1 MVMINCSLELDCD
14 EKNFLKI
21 LTDYEN
27 ISNYLPRKLKKIE
40 IVDQHDNYATINVT
54 IFLRTLIKKE
64 FSQNIRIEKKSD
76 NDLFVEILDGL
87 AKGTRITISTIM
99 QKGKTICHINSN
111 IKLSLKVVILYP
123 IIKKEHNA
131 FLSGVLRKI
140 SVDAKQARKEC

>member
-1 MVMINCSLELDCD
+1 MVTMNYSFELDCN
-14 EKNFLKI
+14 ERNFFKI
-21 LTDYEN
+21 LTNYEN
-27 ISNYLPRKLKKIE
+27 LSNYLPRKLKKIE
-40 IVDQHDNYATINVT
+40 ILDIHDNYTTIEATIL
-54 IFLRTLIKKE
+54 LRTIIKKE

-99 QKGKTICHINSN
+99 QKGKTICHVNSN

-131 FLSGVLRKI
+131 FLSSVLRKI

>member
-1 MVMINCSLELDCD
+1 MVMANCSLELDCD

-99 QKGKTICHINSN
+99 QKGKTICHVNSN

>member
-1 MVMINCSLELDCD
+1 MVMVNCSLELDCD

-40 IVDQHDNYATINVT
+40 IVDEQDNYATINVT

-76 NDLFVEILDGL
+76 NDLFLEILDGL

-99 QKGKTICHINSN
+99 QKGKTICHVNSN

>member
-1 MVMINCSLELDCD
+1 MVNCSLELDCD

-40 IVDQHDNYATINVT
+40 IVDEHDNYATINVT

-76 NDLFVEILDGL
+76 NELFVEILDGL

-99 QKGKTICHINSN
+99 QKGKTICHVNSN

>member
-1 MVMINCSLELDCD
+1 MVMVNCSLELDCD

-40 IVDQHDNYATINVT
+40 IVDEHDNYATINVT

-76 NDLFVEILDGL
+76 NDLFVEILGGL

-99 QKGKTICHINSN
+99 QKGKTICHVNSN

>member
-1 MVMINCSLELDCD
+1 MVMVNCSLELDCD

-27 ISNYLPRKLKKIE
+27 ISNYLPRKLQKIE
-40 IVDQHDNYATINVT
+40 IVDQHDNYATINAT

-76 NDLFVEILDGL
+76 SDLFVEILDGL

-99 QKGKTICHINSN
+99 QKGKTICHVNSN

>member
-1 MVMINCSLELDCD
+1 MVMVNCSLELDCD

>member
-1 MVMINCSLELDCD
+1 MVIVNCSLELDCD

-40 IVDQHDNYATINVT
+40 IVDEHDNYATINAT
-54 IFLRTLIKKE
+54 ILLRTLIKKE

-76 NDLFVEILDGL
+76 NELFVEILDGL

-99 QKGKTICHINSN
+99 QKGKTICHVNSN

-131 FLSGVLRKI
+131 FLSSVLRKI

>member
-1 MVMINCSLELDCD
+1 MVMVNCSLELDCD

-76 NDLFVEILDGL
+76 NELFVEILDGL

-99 QKGKTICHINSN
+99 QKGKTICHVNSN

>member
-1 MVMINCSLELDCD
+1 MVMVNCSLELDCD

-27 ISNYLPRKLKKIE
+27 ISNYLPRKLQKIE

-99 QKGKTICHINSN
+99 QKGKTICHVNSN

-131 FLSGVLRKI
+131 FLSSVLRKI

>member
-1 MVMINCSLELDCD
+1 MVMVNCSLELDCD

-40 IVDQHDNYATINVT
+40 IVDEHDNYATINVT

-99 QKGKTICHINSN
+99 QKGKTICHVNSN

>member
-1 MVMINCSLELDCD
+1 MVNCSLELDCD

-99 QKGKTICHINSN
+99 QKGKTICHVNSN

>member
-1 MVMINCSLELDCD
+1 MVNCSLELDCD

-40 IVDQHDNYATINVT
+40 IVDEQDNYATINVT

-87 AKGTRITISTIM
+87 AKGTRITISTTM
-99 QKGKTICHINSN
+99 QKGKTICHVNSN

>member
-1 MVMINCSLELDCD
+1 MVMANCSLELDCD

-99 QKGKTICHINSN
+99 QKGKTICHVNSN

-131 FLSGVLRKI
+131 FLSSVLRKI

>member
-1 MVMINCSLELDCD
+1 MVMVNCSLELDCD

-40 IVDQHDNYATINVT
+40 IVDEHDNYATINAT
-54 IFLRTLIKKE
+54 ILLRTLIKKE

-76 NDLFVEILDGL
+76 NELFVEILDGL

-99 QKGKTICHINSN
+99 QKGKTICHVNSN

-131 FLSGVLRKI
+131 FLSSVLRKI

>member
-1 MVMINCSLELDCD
+1 MVMVNCSLELDCD

-27 ISNYLPRKLKKIE
+27 ISNYLPRKLQKIE

-99 QKGKTICHINSN
+99 QKGKTICHVNSN

>member
-1 MVMINCSLELDCD
+1 MVMVNCSLELDCD

-40 IVDQHDNYATINVT
+40 IVDEHDNYATINVT

-87 AKGTRITISTIM
+87 AKGTHITISTIM
-99 QKGKTICHINSN
+99 QKGKTICHVNSN

>member
-1 MVMINCSLELDCD
+1 MVNCSLELDCD

-40 IVDQHDNYATINVT
+40 IVDEHDNYATINAT
-54 IFLRTLIKKE
+54 ILLRTLIKKE

-76 NDLFVEILDGL
+76 NELFVEILDGL

-99 QKGKTICHINSN
+99 QKGKTICHVNSN